1 MKRIVLGLFLAFIF
15 CLGSCDDD
23 LTRVGTS
30 IQGDSDKISV
40 SVDSFYIEASTVL
53 MESVYARADTG
64 LLGEFYD
71 PLYGT
76 LKSDYICQFYCPAEF
91 QFKHTPINGK
101 IDSVDFRIFY
111 DTWVGDSLAP
121 MRAQIYPIVKP
132 LEKNFYTDVNPEDY
146 ADMQAS
152 LGMQTY
158 TAFDRSV
165 PDSVRYAT
173 DYYGNSTFYPVITV
187 RMPQELGQ
195 KFYEETVNNP
205 SSFKDQDAF
214 NEFFPGLY
222 VTNTFGSGNIIGVDV
237 SYFTIYYK
245 YMDVGSEGQDTI
257 IKTSEVFNVTKEVIQ
272 FNRFK
277 NTNMDHLIEPN
288 ANYTYIKTPAGVCT
302 KLVIPAREIAPFIDG
317 RILNNMPLALYPM
330 PQDEYEYALTMPE
343 TLLILP
349 EDSVKSFFE
358 NSRVEDGITSF
369 VASYSSASRAYS
381 FGNLSNVLT
390 NHIENS
396 PEKDLSLLVIPV
408 KQKQES
414 NSYYGTVY
422 TTSLSHYLFPYG
434 MKLRK
439 DDAVMKVGVTSSKY
453 GKN

>member
-1 MKRIVLGLFLAFIF
+1 MKRIILGLFLAFIF
-15 CLGSCDDD
+15 CLGSCDDE
-23 LTRVGTS
+23 LTKVGTS
-30 IQGDSDKISV
+30 IQGDDDKISV
-40 SVDSFYIEASTVL
+40 SVDSFYIDASTIL
-53 MESVYARADTG
+53 MESVYARSDSG

-76 LKSDYICQFYCPAEF
+76 LKSDYICQFYCPDGFRF
-91 QFKHTPINGK
+91 QHTPINGK

-121 MRAQIYPIVKP
+121 MRAQIFPITKT

-146 ADMQAS
+146 ADMQAT

-165 PDSVRYAT
+165 PDSIRYAT
-173 DYYGNSTFYPVITV
+173 DYNGNYYYYPVITIK
-187 RMPQELGQ
+187 MPQDLGQ
-195 KFYEETVNNP
+195 KFYDETVNNP
-205 SSFKDQDAF
+205 SSFNDQDAF

-245 YMDVGSEGQDTI
+245 YIGEGSEGQDTI
-257 IKTSEVFNVTKEVIQ
+257 IKTQEVFNVTKEVIQ
-272 FNRFK
+272 LNRFK
-277 NTNMDHLIEPN
+277 NTNMDHLIGPN
-288 ANYTYIKTPAGVCT
+288 ENYTYIKTPAGVCT

-317 RILNNMPLALYPM
+317 RILNNMPLTLYPM
-330 PQDEYEYALTMPE
+330 PQDEYEYALERPQ

-349 EDSVKSFFE
+349 EDSVKNFFE
-358 NSRVEDGITSF
+358 NNRVEDGITSF
-369 VASYSSASRAYS
+369 VTSYSSTLNGYP
-381 FGNLSNVLT
+381 FGNLSNVLK

-396 PEKDLSLLVIPV
+396 PEDDLSLLVIPV
-408 KQKQES
+408 KQKTEA
-414 NSYYGTVY
+414 NSYYGTTY
-422 TTSLSHYLFPYG
+422 TTSITHYLFPYG

-439 DDAVMKVGVTSSKY
+439 DKEVMKVGVTSSKY
-453 GKN
+453 GRD